1 MKKHDQISRRKFLR
15 AFGASSS
22 TLLPS
27 LAIPGFLQAATALP
41 ASNQVLILV
50 ELAGGNDGLNTVVP
64 TDDDRYQSLRPRIGL
79 AKSETLALDQ
89 TTGLHP
95 KMRGFADLWEQ
106 GDLQIVEGVGYPSP
120 NRSHFRSIEIW
131 NAGTGAES
139 FDNLGWVAGAFAK
152 RPPVNMDADGLVIGG
167 EMGPLQGP
175 GRYSAM
181 RDLNRYNEA
190 LGFVENEEH
199 PVRANQSPLQHV
211 LDTYESAYLTGS
223 NILAK
228 LEKSYEKDWSI
239 PYSDL
244 GQQLHSVARLLDA
257 GVTAPVMKVV
267 QNGYDTHANQ
277 RGTHDYLLEELSLAL
292 TSFSRVIQQ
301 MGRWDDI
308 TIVTYSEFGRRAY
321 ENGSAGTDHGTAAPV
336 FVLGGAVNGGLSGSR
351 PSLEALE
358 DGDLKFT
365 TDYRQVYAGL
375 LADLWGMKSSSFT
388 EQGFAGL
395 KILRQT

>member
-1 MKKHDQISRRKFLR
+1 
-15 AFGASSS
+15 
-22 TLLPS
+22 
-27 LAIPGFLQAATALP
+27 
-41 ASNQVLILV
+41 
-50 ELAGGNDGLNTVVP
+50 
-64 TDDDRYQSLRPRIGL
+64 
-79 AKSETLALDQ
+79 
-89 TTGLHP
+89 
-95 KMRGFADLWEQ
+95 
-106 GDLQIVEGVGYPSP
+106 
-120 NRSHFRSIEIW
+120 
-131 NAGTGAES
+131 
-139 FDNLGWVAGAFAK
+139 
-152 RPPVNMDADGLVIGG
+152 
-167 EMGPLQGP
+167 
-175 GRYSAM
+175 M